1 MIEILKISL
10 IGFMFSALTQ
20 DQHTLLSWYGQLIE
34 RLPWYLYKPLGGC
47 YRCFVGEVCL
57 WFYILTKPIH
67 YESVYYYVELLFFI
81 SAGIMLS
88 MVYNAIYCH
97 LK

>member
-20 DQHTLLSWYGQLIE
+20 DEHTLFSWYGKLIE
-34 RLPWYLYKPLGGC
+34 KLPWYLYKPLGGC
-47 YRCFVGEVCL
+47 YRCFVGQLCF
-57 WFYILTKPIH
+57 WFY
-67 YESVYYYVELLFFI
+67 LLNRVSLNEYDFFEHLFYI
-81 SAGIMLS
+81 SAGIMVS
-88 MVYNAIYCH
+88 MIYNKIYCL

>member
-1 MIEILKISL
+1 MEILKISL

-20 DQHTLLSWYGQLIE
+20 DQHTLLSWYGKLIE

-47 YRCFVGEVCL
+47 YRCFVGQLCL
-57 WFYILTKPIH
+57 WYYLLTKPFNL
-67 YESVYYYVELLFFI
+67 VEWLFFVA
-81 SAGIMLS
+81 AGIMLS
-88 MVYNAIYCH
+88 MVYNAIYCY

>member
-20 DQHTLLSWYGQLIE
+20 DQHTLLSWYGKLIAP
-34 RLPWYLYKPLGGC
+34 LPWWLYKPLGGC
-47 YRCFVGEVCL
+47 YRCFVGELCL
-57 WFYILTKPIH
+57 WYFVFTKPFQL
-67 YESVYYYVELLFFI
+67 VELGFFVA
-81 SAGIMLS
+81 AGIMVA
-88 MVYNAIYCH
+88 MVYNKIYCY